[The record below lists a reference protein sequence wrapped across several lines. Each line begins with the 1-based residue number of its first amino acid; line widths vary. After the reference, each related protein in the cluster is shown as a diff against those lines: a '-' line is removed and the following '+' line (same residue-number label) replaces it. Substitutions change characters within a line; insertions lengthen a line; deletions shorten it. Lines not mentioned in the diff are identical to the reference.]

1 MLVYRAGTLA
11 ALGHNHVIACSCL
24 AGTIYVPA
32 DPLAVSFELRLPVA
46 QFSVDD
52 PALRAAQRGGSFP
65 PEVPRA
71 DRQGT
76 RRHMLGA
83 TQLNAARFS
92 DITLRSESLRAASD
106 GRAGDIV
113 VRLAVQVAGRRRSI
127 TVPMHYELRGHEIEA
142 RGDFPLSQS
151 ALGLTPYSVL
161 GGALRVR
168 DRMQVRFRLL
178 AIRRR

>member
-1 MLVYRAGTLA
+1 VLVYRAGTLA
-11 ALGHNHVIACSCL
+11 ALGHDHVIACRCL
-24 AGTIYVPA
+24 AGAIYLPA
-32 DPLAVSFELRLPVA
+32 DPLGVSFELRLPVA
-46 QFSVDD
+46 RFSVDD
-52 PALRAAQRGGSFP
+52 PALRRAQHSGSFP

-83 TQLNAARFS
+83 AQLNAARFA
-92 DITLRSESLRAASD
+92 DITLRSESVRPAAD
-106 GRAGDIV
+106 GSSGDIV

-127 TVPMHYELRGHEIEA
+127 AVPIHYALRGDEIEA
-142 RGDFPLSQS
+142 SGDFPLRQS
-151 ALGLTPYSVL
+151 DLGLTPYSVL

-178 AIRRR
+178 ATRRR